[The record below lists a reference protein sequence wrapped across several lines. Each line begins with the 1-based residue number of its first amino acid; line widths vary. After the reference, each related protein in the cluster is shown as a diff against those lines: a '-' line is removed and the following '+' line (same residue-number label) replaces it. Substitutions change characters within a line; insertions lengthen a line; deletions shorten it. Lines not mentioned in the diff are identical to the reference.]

1 MKKAILSFLILF
13 CFWSVSCNKQV
24 VTKPLSAKEL
34 KQKTDSIISARTKE
48 LEDMARVD
56 LEYRLKIEVR
66 AKSDSILNARRA
78 KLVKDTAKK
87 VPIPNKAD

>member
-1 MKKAILSFLILF
+1 M
-13 CFWSVSCNKQV
+13 